1 MDFIWILFAFVCG
14 LAVKLISLP
23 PLIGF
28 LLAGFALHFI
38 GVEPTES
45 LNTLANLGITL
56 MLFTIGLK
64 LHLSDLFKREIWAS
78 TLSHMGIW
86 TLLFTSFSL
95 LFSIAALPYFT
106 DMNLQTAAILG
117 FALSFSSTVCIIKL
131 LEESGEMKTRH
142 GKIAVGILVMQDVA
156 AVIFLV
162 FATGKIPS
170 VWALGLFGLVFIR
183 PLLDALL
190 NRAGHGEMLPLTGF
204 FLALGGYE
212 LFSLV
217 GVKGD
222 LGALLFGV
230 LLSHHAKASELTKSL
245 LSFKDLFLIG
255 FFLSIGFTALPNWSM
270 LGMAAMIS
278 SLILIKFV
286 LFFIIF
292 TRLQLRG
299 RTSFLSALA
308 LSNFSEF
315 GLIVAA
321 LSVESGWIN
330 KEWLVI
336 LALAVSLSFI
346 LTSLFYRYAHQI
358 YGQYKSLIK
367 RYERS
372 TRLTEDRFI
381 QPPRAE
387 ILVIGLG
394 RVGKGAFKALQNMV
408 DQRVVGMDADRLRVK
423 EYQEQG
429 MNVFFGDGED
439 ADLWESFNTSSIKLV
454 LLALPSIED
463 DKNITIQ
470 LRSANYQGQI
480 AAIARYQDQ
489 REQLLDAGID
499 NVFNFYTEAGIGF
512 AEESLMLIGELPTDK
527 QPKLEFKPVTSDV
540 NS

>member
-14 LAVKLISLP
+14 LAVKLLSLP

-28 LLAGFALHFI
+28 LLAGFVLHFI
-38 GVEPTES
+38 GVAPTES
-45 LNTLANLGITL
+45 LNTLADLGITL

-64 LHLSDLFKREIWAS
+64 LHVSYLFKREIWAS

-86 TLLFTSFSL
+86 TLLFGSSSL
-95 LFSIAALPYFT
+95 LLAVVAFPYFT
-106 DMNLQTAAILG
+106 DMSFQAAAILG

-142 GKIAVGILVMQDVA
+142 GQIAVGILVMQDVV

-170 VWALGLFGLVFIR
+170 IWALGLFGLIFIR

-230 LLSHHAKASELTKSL
+230 LLSHHSKASELTKSL

-270 LGMAAMIS
+270 IGMAAMIS

-286 LFFIIF
+286 LFFFIF
-292 TRLQLRG
+292 TRLNLRG

-315 GLIVAA
+315 GLIVTA
-321 LSVESGWIN
+321 LSVDSGWIN

-336 LALAVSLSFI
+336 LALAVSFSFI
-346 LTSLFYRYAHQI
+346 LTSLFYGHAHQI
-358 YGQYKSLIK
+358 YGQYKNLIK
-367 RYERS
+367 RFES
-372 TRLTEDRFI
+372 NTRLTEDLFI
-381 QPPRAE
+381 QPARAE

-423 EYQEQG
+423 EFQQQG
-429 MNVFFGDGED
+429 LNVFFGDGED
-439 ADLWESFNTSSIKLV
+439 ADLWESFDSSAIKLV

-470 LRSANYQGQI
+470 LRNANYQGQI
-480 AAIARYQDQ
+480 AAIARFQDQ
-489 REQLLDAGID
+489 REQLISAGID

-512 AEESLMLIGELPTDK
+512 AEESLMLIGELPAEK
-527 QPKLEFKPVTSDV
+527 QPKQELTLARD
-540 NS
+540 